1 MSDELV
7 PQNDNEDTAF
17 GEAMERLE
25 RATAHA
31 EEHGDSLALVRPQD
45 LRRLLDEFDKLGD
58 EADEAFEL
66 RDVFE
71 LRCKTDKRAIELWQ
85 AAHPGNENV
94 WPDRTDLVLW
104 LLDQLDAKGGAA

>member
-17 GEAMERLE
+17 DAAWERLE

-31 EEHGDSLALVRPQD
+31 EKHGDTLALVRPQD
-45 LRRLLDEFDKLGD
+45 LRRLLIEFDELEEQAE
-58 EADEAFEL
+58 EACELQDLFEQ
-66 RDVFE
+66 
-71 LRCKTDKRAIELWQ
+71 RCNRAIELWQ
-85 AAHPGNENV
+85 AAHPGNEDV

-104 LLDQLDAKGGAA
+104 LLERLEAKGGEA

>member
-1 MSDELV
+1 MSDELA

-17 GEAMERLE
+17 DVAWERLE

-45 LRRLLDEFDKLGD
+45 LRRLMIEFDELEEQAE
-58 EADEAFEL
+58 EACEL
-66 RDVFE
+66 QDVFD
-71 LRCKTDKRAIELWQ
+71 LRCTTDKRAIELWQ

-104 LLDQLDAKGGAA
+104 LLEQIEAKGGAA